1 MTNFLT
7 LGPNF
12 SIYCSNHILLPSLQR
27 WTRSTLNDDSNLTI
41 ESSKSSQSS
50 LSTLRHL
57 CGLTADLVVDNIQL
71 LNYDS
76 NGHDLSESTLLGIN
90 LMLKQSLLVFIEC
103 LNGEYHESLAKLSC
117 ACIR

>member
-1 MTNFLT
+1 MI

-41 ESSKSSQSS
+41 NISNFNQSS